1 VGGVHRAA
9 IPLALAA
16 LLGGCGSSDSGPK
29 PPPGVS
35 RPDFQRQLAEASS
48 PARADF
54 PATRGRSLQE
64 VASTTQAGNKVGFAT
79 SVLVPGTQ
87 RLAFG
92 VLDRRNAFVYGKTAV
107 YIARR
112 PDSPARGPYV
122 APGDALVTK
131 PAFRSQTAASE
142 TSPIAAIYSA
152 RVPFGRPGQWAILV
166 VTKRGSRLLGAPS
179 IIDVKAS
186 NPIPDVGER
195 PPAVDTE
202 TTAGVGGNEKA
213 IDTRVPAAPELH
225 KVSFKDV
232 VGKKPVALLFATPQ
246 LCQSR
251 VCGPVV
257 DIALQ
262 MREQYGDRMTF
273 IHQEVYKDN
282 VVANGLREPLQQ
294 FHLDTEPWLFTVRR
308 DGTIAA
314 RLEGSFGVKEFRA
327 AVEAALQ

>member
-1 VGGVHRAA
+1 VKRAT
-9 IPLALAA
+9 LFLTA
-16 LLGGCGSSDSGPK
+16 LLAGCGSSDSGPK

-35 RPDFQRQLAEASS
+35 RPDFARQLAAAAS

-54 PATRGRSLQE
+54 PATRGRTLQA
-64 VASTTQAGNKVGFAT
+64 VANTAQAGNKVGFAT

-107 YIARR
+107 YIART
-112 PDSPARGPYV
+112 PDAPARGPYV

-152 RVPFGRPGQWAILV
+152 RVPFPKSGQWAILV
-166 VTKRGSRLLGAPS
+166 VTRRGARLLGAPS
-179 IIDVKAS
+179 IVDVKS
-186 NPIPDVGER
+186 SSPVPDVGEH
-195 PPAVDTE
+195 PPPVDTE
-202 TTAGVGGNEKA
+202 TTAGAGGNEKA

-225 KVSFKDV
+225 RVSFKDV
-232 VGKKPVALLFATPQ
+232 VGKRPVALLFATPQ

-262 MREQYGDRMTF
+262 MREQYGDRMAF
-273 IHQEVYKDN
+273 IHQEVYEDN
-282 VVANGLREPLQQ
+282 VVANGLREPLKQ
-294 FHLDTEPWLFTVRR
+294 FHLETEPWLFTVKR
-308 DGTIAA
+308 DGTVAA
-314 RLEGSFGVKEFRA
+314 RLEGSFGVNEFRR
-327 AVEAALQ
+327 AVEAALP